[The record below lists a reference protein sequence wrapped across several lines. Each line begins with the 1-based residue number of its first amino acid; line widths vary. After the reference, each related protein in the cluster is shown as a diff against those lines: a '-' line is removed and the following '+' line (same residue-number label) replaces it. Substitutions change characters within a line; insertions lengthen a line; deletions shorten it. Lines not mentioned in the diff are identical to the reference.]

1 MSVNVD
7 AEPIHNLAGSFS
19 TQPLLCT
26 VANDA
31 AITTTY
37 PVRANPDRRSSR
49 DFAASSRGVDLA
61 SLYSQRLTYSRWSI
75 SSTSVREKLQI
86 DTRVESLAETDR
98 QFKDV
103 IVGSENDN
111 VPRRV

>member
-1 MSVNVD
+1 
-7 AEPIHNLAGSFS
+7 
-19 TQPLLCT
+19 
-26 VANDA
+26 
-31 AITTTY
+31 
-37 PVRANPDRRSSR
+37 
-49 DFAASSRGVDLA
+49 
-61 SLYSQRLTYSRWSI
+61 
-75 SSTSVREKLQI
+75 VREKLQI